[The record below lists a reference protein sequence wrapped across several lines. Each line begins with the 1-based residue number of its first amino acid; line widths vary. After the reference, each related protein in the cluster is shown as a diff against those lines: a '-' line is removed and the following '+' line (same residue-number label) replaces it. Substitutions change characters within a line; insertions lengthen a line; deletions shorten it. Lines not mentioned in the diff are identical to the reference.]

1 MDDRLIEIMQDDIKR
16 CEEAQSTAD
25 GSYQLYQILV
35 GKYNGIFDNFE
46 KDIPK
51 TGKVAFNGP
60 FNYRPEL
67 NAIKEKLKLLLI
79 TQNDDPLFAFKS
91 MMNADIDLLKA
102 AIADHDNAKT
112 SESDKLKLYKDVTAK
127 YHTYVPN
134 LGDGLYQYNPNF
146 GFYDDVTGDS
156 LLHNLNQVYNKLLTF
171 KSLSYPNLEKSTAQ
185 NIPMVQINNSNENT
199 VSLSV
204 TFDNVREQIENMS
217 ALSADDI
224 NETLKKIDEIEAVIK
239 SSDKKY
245 QKWNKLKDII
255 KWIADKGVDVGIA
268 LLPLLLKI
276 K

>member
-1 MDDRLIEIMQDDIKR
+1 MDIKLYEMMQGDIKR
-16 CEEAQSTAD
+16 CEEAQAD
-25 GSYQLYQILV
+25 AHGSYELYQALI
-35 GKYNGIFDNFE
+35 GKYNGIFENFE

-51 TGKVAFNGP
+51 TGKMTFDGP

-67 NAIKEKLKLLLI
+67 NAIKEKLELLTI
-79 TQNDDPLFAFKS
+79 IENDDPLFEFKS

-102 AIADHDNAKT
+102 AVADHDNAKT

-127 YHTYVPN
+127 YHSYVPH
-134 LGDGLYQYNPNF
+134 LGDGLYQYTPSF
-146 GFYDDVTGDS
+146 GFYEDVTGDS

-185 NIPMVQINNSNENT
+185 NVPMVQINNSNENT

-217 ALSADDI
+217 ALSAEDI
-224 NETLKKIDEIEAVIK
+224 SDVLKKIDEIEDIIK
-239 SSDKKY
+239 SKDKKY
-245 QKWNKLKDII
+245 QKWDKLKSII

-268 LLPLLLKI
+268 LLPLLLQI